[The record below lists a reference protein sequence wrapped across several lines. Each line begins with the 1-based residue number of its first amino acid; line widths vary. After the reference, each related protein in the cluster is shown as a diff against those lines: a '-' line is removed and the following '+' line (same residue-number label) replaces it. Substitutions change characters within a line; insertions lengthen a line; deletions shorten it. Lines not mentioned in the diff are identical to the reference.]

1 MHFIKQAVAA
11 TIFVFSFQTTLV
23 AGQSA
28 SLVRSYIKT
37 EKKLAENLSP
47 LVDNLDYH
55 LQGEEWTPVF
65 DRVVAGLDSLTRGV
79 RLAERR
85 FSPKLPKFDEK
96 DTKDIEKDFL
106 SFADEAID
114 ALATFTRKTRPAV
127 NTKDERF
134 ETALKPLIGLE
145 KSLKNYLPKLLET
158 IPSASESVQVSM
170 QLLQDSVGGLVLIFD
185 EVTTSEREE
194 AIIVDSHR
202 YRGSGSVR
210 IIIE

>member
-65 DRVVAGLDSLTRGV
+65 NRVVAGLDALTRGV

-85 FSPKLPKFDEK
+85 FSPKLPTFNEK

-127 NTKDERF
+127 DTKDERF
-134 ETALKPLIGLE
+134 ETALKPLTGLE
-145 KSLKNYLPKLLET
+145 KSLKTYLPKLLET
-158 IPSASESVQVSM
+158 IPSASESVLVSM

-185 EVTTSEREE
+185 ELNTSEHEE

-210 IIIE
+210 IIIK

>member
-1 MHFIKQAVAA
+1 MYFIKQAITA
-11 TIFVFSFQTTLV
+11 TIFVVSLQTTLV

-28 SLVRSYIKT
+28 SLVRSYIKS
-37 EKKLAENLSP
+37 ERKLAENLSP

-55 LQGEEWTPVF
+55 LQTEEWTPVF
-65 DRVVAGLDSLTRGV
+65 DRVVAGLDALTRGV
-79 RLAERR
+79 KLAERR

-114 ALATFTRKTRPAV
+114 VLATFTRKTRPAV
-127 NTKDERF
+127 ETKDERF
-134 ETALKPLIGLE
+134 ETALKPLTGLE
-145 KSLKNYLPKLLET
+145 KSLKTYLPKLLDT
-158 IPSASESVQVSM
+158 IPSASKSVQISM

-185 EVTTSEREE
+185 QADASEREGS
-194 AIIVDSHR
+194 IRVDSYR

-210 IIIE
+210 IIID